1 MAIDGFGA
9 IGIFTAVLEIR
20 LNLMRHLD
28 YHNEMFE
35 EALQLLTEAEHDDLA
50 PYLNQFDLVWY
61 AGEQSW
67 GIAPRVEPL
76 GFSTRAS
83 QALGKML
90 WLLKGRAPST
100 LA

>member
-1 MAIDGFGA
+1 
-9 IGIFTAVLEIR
+9 
-20 LNLMRHLD
+20 MRHLD

-61 AGEQSW
+61 AQEQSW
-67 GIAPRVEPL
+67 GIAPRIEPL
-76 GFSTRAS
+76 SFSTRAS
-83 QALGKML
+83 HALGKML